1 MNQEINLDDILLV
14 SSFTYQLRKK
24 IHLRFRYSK
33 LVMLAGSIEADISF
47 DNIEP

>member
-1 MNQEINLDDILLV
+1 MIYCKLV
-14 SSFTYQLRKK
+14 MLSLRKK

-33 LVMLAGSIEADISF
+33 LVMLAGSIEADTSF